1 MGHQKCGP
9 KGHEV
14 IEVEGTW
21 KSLIPY
27 WSEEILES
35 RCLQNAIFC
44 GPFRADPLE
53 TQTQAKAGLC
63 FLSWPFRPR
72 RCPLSLR

>member
-44 GPFRADPLE
+44 GPFSTSNPANRVFFQQGA
-53 TQTQAKAGLC
+53 T
-63 FLSWPFRPR
+63 R
-72 RCPLSLR
+72 

>member
-27 WSEEILES
+27 WSEEILGS
-35 RCLQNAIFC
+35 RCVAERDFLRPLQ
-44 GPFRADPLE
+44 G
-53 TQTQAKAGLC
+53 G
-63 FLSWPFRPR
+63 SV
-72 RCPLSLR
+72 

>member
-21 KSLIPY
+21 EMSYPS
-27 WSEEILES
+27 WPEEIPES
-35 RCLQNAIFC
+35 L
-44 GPFRADPLE
+44 PLL
-53 TQTQAKAGLC
+53 A
-63 FLSWPFRPR
+63 
-72 RCPLSLR
+72 